1 MSRLCID
8 LIRTWSLVKAHA
20 CTVQTAP
27 KWPISGNTA
36 ESEQKKSEYGNQ
48 SVFFYF
54 IGFKEWESVHADE
67 RTKLDHAAMVGE
79 FWYITSF

>member
-36 ESEQKKSEYGNQ
+36 ESEQKKVNMVINQ
-48 SVFFYF
+48 SSFTSSGSKSGKVFMLMR
-54 IGFKEWESVHADE
+54 EPN
-67 RTKLDHAAMVGE
+67 
-79 FWYITSF
+79 